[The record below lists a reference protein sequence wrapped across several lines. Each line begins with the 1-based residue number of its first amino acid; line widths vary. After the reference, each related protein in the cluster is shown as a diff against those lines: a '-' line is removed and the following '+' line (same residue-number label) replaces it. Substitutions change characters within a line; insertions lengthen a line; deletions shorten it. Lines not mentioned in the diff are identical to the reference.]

1 MVENLKDLEYAAK
14 DIIHFKDGIPGFEK
28 FKDYILLQE
37 DDVPFIMTMQSVDAD
52 IPSFVVIDPFAFMDN
67 YSPEISAA
75 DKEFFGAGADL
86 KFLLMTIIPKDMNE
100 TVVNLKAPVVIDANT
115 NKAKQIIAENRDYPI
130 RYKLFNN

>member
-14 DIIHFKDGIPGFEK
+14 DVIHFKDGVPGFEK

-67 YSPEISAA
+67 YSPELSDT
-75 DKEFFGAGADL
+75 DKEFFGADADL

-100 TVVNLKAPVVIDANT
+100 TVVNLKAPIVIDAKT

>member
-1 MVENLKDLEYAAK
+1 MVENLKDLEFAAK
-14 DIIHFKDGIPGFEK
+14 DIIHFKDGVPGFEK

-67 YSPEISAA
+67 YAPELSDV
-75 DKEFFGAGADL
+75 DKEFFGADADL

-100 TVVNLKAPVVIDANT
+100 TVVNLKAPIVIDAKT

-130 RYKLFNN
+130 RYKLFNS